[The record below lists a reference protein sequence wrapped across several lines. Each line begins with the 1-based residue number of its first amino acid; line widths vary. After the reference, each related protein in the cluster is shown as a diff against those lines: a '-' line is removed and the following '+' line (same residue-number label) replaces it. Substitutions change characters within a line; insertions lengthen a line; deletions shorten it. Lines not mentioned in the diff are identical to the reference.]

1 MASVTTSDTASLRSG
16 SSARRGDA
24 AFRVIAITAG
34 ALVFVL
40 LGAIAVFLIIRGIPA
55 LRQDKTSF
63 WTTQQWS
70 PGTLTFGIGATLFGT
85 ALTAVLALVMAVP
98 VAIGVALYI
107 TQYAP
112 RRIANL
118 LGYATDMLAAVPSV
132 VYGLW
137 GVSFLLLHMQG
148 IDHFLATYLGW
159 IPLFADPQGHGLN
172 TFPKTVFSASVVL
185 AVMVLPIV
193 AAISREVFKQ
203 VDPTQK
209 EAALALGATRWEMIR
224 TAVLP
229 VSRPGVV
236 SAVML
241 GLGRALGETIAVA
254 LVIGNVSKISGHV
267 LIPGGN
273 TIAANIANT
282 FGEANSLG
290 RSALIA
296 SGLVL
301 FAVTLL
307 VNLIARYVIFRS
319 DVDERTSV

>member
-1 MASVTTSDTASLRSG
+1 MASVTPMHDVASLRSG

-24 AFRVIAITAG
+24 VFRALAVGSGAF
-34 ALVFVL
+34 VFIL
-40 LGAIAVFLIIRGIPA
+40 LGAIAVFLVIKAAPA
-55 LRQDKTSF
+55 LHNDPTSF
-63 WTTQQWS
+63 WTTKAWS
-70 PGTLTFGIGATLFGT
+70 ISSGFGIAATLFGT
-85 ALTAVLALVMAVP
+85 VLTAVLALAMAVP

-118 LGYATDMLAAVPSV
+118 LGYLTDMLAAVPSV

-137 GVSFLLLHMQG
+137 GVSFLILHMQG
-148 IDHFLATYLGW
+148 IDHFLAANFGW
-159 IPLFADPQGHGLN
+159 IPLFDDPNHGLS

-185 AVMVLPIV
+185 AIMVLPIV

-203 VDPTQK
+203 VDPAQK
-209 EAALALGATRWEMIR
+209 EAALALGATRWETIR

-229 VSRPGVV
+229 VSRPGVI

-254 LVIGNVSKISGHV
+254 LVIGNTYTISGHI
-267 LIPGGN
+267 LTPGGN
-273 TIAANIANT
+273 TIAANIASK
-282 FGEANSLG
+282 FGESTDIG

-301 FAVTLL
+301 FAVTLA
-307 VNLIARYVIFRS
+307 VNLLARYLILRS
-319 DVDERTSV
+319 NTEDRTSV